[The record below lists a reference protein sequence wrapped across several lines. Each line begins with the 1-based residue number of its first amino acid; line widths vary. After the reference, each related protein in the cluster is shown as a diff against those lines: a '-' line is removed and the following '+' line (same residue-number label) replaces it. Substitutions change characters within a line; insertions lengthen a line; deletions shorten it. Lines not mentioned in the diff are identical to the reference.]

1 MNRKIFCSLLM
12 CGLIL
17 ITSATSYAIDWIYS
31 FDNGLEQAKEQDKP
45 IMIDFYGE
53 SCSWCDVLDKKTYT
67 DEEVN
72 SLAEKF
78 ICVKIDVYKNR
89 QVTNKYKIQGLPTIV
104 FLNSEGEEMERI
116 VGYRGPSAFVE
127 IMRKVLSSHAAPAK

>member
-45 IMIDFYGE
+45 IMIDFYSK

-104 FLNSEGEEMERI
+104 FLNSEGEEIERI

-127 IMRKVLSSHAAPAK
+127 IMSKILSSAHETK

>member
-1 MNRKIFCSLLM
+1 MNRKILCSLLV
-12 CGLIL
+12 CGFIL
-17 ITSATSYAIDWIYS
+17 IISATSYAIDWTYS

-53 SCSWCDVLDKKTYT
+53 SCSWCNVLDKKTYT

-78 ICVKIDVYKNR
+78 ICIKIDFYKNR
-89 QVTNKYKIQGLPTIV
+89 QVANRYKIQGLPTIV
-104 FLNSEGEEMERI
+104 FLNSDAEEIERI
-116 VGYRGPSAFVE
+116 VGYRGPSSFVE
-127 IMRKVLSSHAAPAK
+127 IMKKVLSSCVAPAK

>member
-1 MNRKIFCSLLM
+1 MNRKILCSLLV
-12 CGLIL
+12 CGFIL

-31 FDNGLEQAKEQDKP
+31 FDGGLEQAKEQDKP

-67 DEEVN
+67 DKEVN

-78 ICVKIDVYKNR
+78 ICIKIDVYKNR

-104 FLNSEGEEMERI
+104 FLNNNAEEIERI
-116 VGYRGPSAFVE
+116 IGYRGPSPFVE
-127 IMRKVLSSHAAPAK
+127 IMRKVISSCTAPVK